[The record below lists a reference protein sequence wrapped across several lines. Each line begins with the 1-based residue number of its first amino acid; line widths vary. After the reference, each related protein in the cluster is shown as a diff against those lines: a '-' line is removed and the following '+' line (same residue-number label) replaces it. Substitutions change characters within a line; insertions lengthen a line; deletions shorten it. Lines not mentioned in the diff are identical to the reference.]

1 MKLVALVLS
10 MLMAVVPVVAEQP
23 KLTDF
28 AKPASH
34 FPYLISPYKART
46 VPEPELTNAPRLE
59 TLMKDGSLMLSMSD
73 AVVLALENNLDLAI
87 ARYNLSIADT
97 DILRARAGAD
107 VRGVATGL
115 VQGTP
120 GGGVG
125 GFGTSG
131 GGGAG
136 GTSGGAGGAG
146 GGASGLV
153 LSTLGSGSTVESY
166 DPQVTGSVLTN
177 HVSSPLSNTVT
188 TGVNLYQQ
196 NALTGNFRYQQSF
209 ASGTRMTVD
218 FDNARS
224 TDNGLFSTL
233 VPVLNSSFRFTLRQH
248 LLSGFGFGPNLRYI
262 RIARNNKEISDISF
276 RDQVIATVS
285 QIQNIY
291 WDLVNAYEDV
301 RVKERSLSVAQK
313 TLSDSRE
320 QVRIGAIAPIEITRS
335 ENEVAAR
342 NQDLILAQTTLQLN
356 QLLMKNAISRNLND
370 PILGSAPVI
379 PTDTMEVPDV
389 EPVIPVQDLVTE
401 ADSHRPELAQA
412 RIDLQNRQISR
423 KTVTN
428 ALRPSLDLVAWYG
441 SSALAGVQNPS
452 NADIPPGS
460 IRRTGFGNAFA
471 TLFGGDFPDYAV
483 GFSFILPLRNRAAQA
498 DQIRSELEYRQAQ
511 MRYQQLQ
518 NQISIE
524 VRNAQFVVQQSRA
537 RVDAARKSRELA
549 YHLYDI
555 EQKRQALG
563 ASTSFQVLQLA
574 RDLAVAESNLVVAMT
589 AYEKARVELDRATG
603 NTLARNNIRMDDA
616 TTGRIGEVPQIP
628 GVVPRTSRQLP

>member
-1 MKLVALVLS
+1 MKIIALVVS
-10 MLMAVVPVVAEQP
+10 ILMVASPVLAEQP
-23 KLTDF
+23 KITDF

-34 FPYLISPYKART
+34 FPYLITPYRART
-46 VPEPELTNAPRLE
+46 VPEPELTNTPRLE
-59 TLMKDGSLMLSMSD
+59 TLMQDGSLMLSLSD

-97 DILRARAGAD
+97 DILRARSGAD

-125 GFGTSG
+125 GFGSS

-136 GTSGGAGGAG
+136 GTSAGAGGAG
-146 GGASGLV
+146 GGAAGLV
-153 LSTLGSGSTVESY
+153 LSTLGSGSNVESY
-166 DPQVTGSVLTN
+166 DPLISGSVLTN

-196 NALTGNFRYQQSF
+196 NALTGNFHYQQYFS
-209 ASGTRMTVD
+209 SGTRMSVD
-218 FDNARS
+218 FDNSRS

-233 VPVLNSSFRFTLRQH
+233 VPVLNSSFRLTLRQH

-262 RIARNNKEISDISF
+262 RIAKNNREISDIAF

-320 QVRIGAIAPIEITRS
+320 QVRIGAIAPIEVIRA
-335 ENEVAAR
+335 ENEMAAR

-356 QLLMKNAISRNLND
+356 QLLMKNAVSRNLND
-370 PILGSAPVI
+370 PILASAPVI
-379 PTDTMEVPDV
+379 PTDTMEVPEV
-389 EPVIPVQDLVTE
+389 EPVVPVQDLVSE
-401 ADSHRPELAQA
+401 ADAHRPELAQA

-441 SSALAGVQNPS
+441 TSALAGVQNPS
-452 NADIPPGS
+452 NSDLPPAS
-460 IRRTGFGNAFA
+460 IRRTGFGNAFS

-483 GFSFILPLRNRAAQA
+483 GFSFTLPLRNRAAQA

-616 TTGRIGEVPQIP
+616 ATGRVGQVPQIP
-628 GVVPRTSRQLP
+628 GVVPRSSKQLP